1 MLCSRRIPS
10 AGLPVHLESHLRRM
24 HVTETGFVIVSFV
37 PRRSAGEAIV
47 AVADTKTGPVLW
59 NRLDEQAS
67 YPDLCA

>member
-1 MLCSRRIPS
+1 MLCSRRIR
-10 AGLPVHLESHLRRM
+10 LPVCRCIGNLTCDGCMSPRQ
-24 HVTETGFVIVSFV
+24 GFVIVSSV
-37 PRRSAGEAIV
+37 PRPSAGEGIV